1 MHIMRALLL
10 IALISLIHSG
20 CASDWHYR
28 AVNEL
33 RARRAWSEAG
43 RCDCGE
49 RHGDFGAGWRRGY
62 FDVSTGRTGQRP
74 ILPPKRYWAASYQC
88 PDGFAA
94 IDAWYQGYERG
105 VIAAECDGY
114 GGFHTMPIQCT
125 DFPADGPAAAF
136 PTTGEPSNGPSSEAP
151 GNGYPG
157 VNTRPAD
164 EEIPALRNSSSSI
177 SVPVDDAVACKA
189 TDLGRQRL
197 PSFASSN
204 CFSPTAMMRGTHS

>member
-1 MHIMRALLL
+1 MRALLL
-10 IALISLIHSG
+10 IALISLIYSG
-20 CASDWHYR
+20 CASDWHYC

-43 RCDCGE
+43 CCNCGE

-62 FDVSTGRTGQRP
+62 FDVSTGRSGQRP
-74 ILPPKRYWAASYQC
+74 VLPPKRYWAASYQC
-88 PDGFAA
+88 PDGAAA

-105 VIAAECDGY
+105 AIAAEGDGY
-114 GGFHTMPIQCT
+114 GSFHTMPIQCT

-136 PTTGEPSNGPSSEAP
+136 PTTGGSSEVP

-177 SVPVDDAVACKA
+177 SVPVDDAVACAA
-189 TDLGRQRL
+189 TEFGRERL

-204 CFSPTAMMRGTHS
+204 CFSPRATMGDARS